1 MNYLSVENIAK
12 SYGERILFSEIS
24 FGINEGQKIGF
35 VAKNGT
41 GKTSLLNILSGD
53 DVPDTGEVVF
63 RKDLRTAFLSQEP
76 DLNPN
81 LSIEETI
88 LASDNPV
95 LKIIARY
102 EKAIKNPSDT
112 TAYQAAF
119 DAMDAHNAWDFE
131 TRYTQ
136 VLYKLKLDDLSL
148 KVNTLSGG
156 QKKRLALA
164 SALLQNPDLLIM
176 DEPTNHL

>member
-1 MNYLSVENIAK
+1 MRKIVFVNYLSVENIAK

-95 LKIIARY
+95 LNIIARY
-102 EKAIKNPSDT
+102 EKVSKTSQPSITGIITSST
-112 TAYQAAF
+112 TI
-119 DAMDAHNAWDFE
+119 
-131 TRYTQ
+131 
-136 VLYKLKLDDLSL
+136 S
-148 KVNTLSGG
+148 
-156 QKKRLALA
+156 
-164 SALLQNPDLLIM
+164 
-176 DEPTNHL
+176 